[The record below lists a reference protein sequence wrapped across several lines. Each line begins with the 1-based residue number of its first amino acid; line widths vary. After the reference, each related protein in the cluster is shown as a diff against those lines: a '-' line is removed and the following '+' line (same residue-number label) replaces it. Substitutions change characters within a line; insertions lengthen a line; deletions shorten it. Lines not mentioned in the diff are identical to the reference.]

1 MVSIEGG
8 SCCIFIVFWII
19 FGIGG
24 PLNNRWLNDS
34 EKKYLEDRIRIRMKA
49 ILLVMKI
56 ISIIYFRAENEQ
68 LLSQEFSFLI
78 QYTPLFCVISH
89 LPSLLQL

>member
-8 SCCIFIVFWII
+8 SCCIFIVFWIM

-24 PLNNRWLNDS
+24 PSKNRWLNDN

-49 ILLVMKI
+49 ILFIMKI
-56 ISIIYFRAENEQ
+56 IPNIYFRAENEQ
-68 LLSQEFSFLI
+68 FLSQEFSFLI
-78 QYTPLFCVISH
+78 QFTPLFCVISH
-89 LPSLLQL
+89 SPSLLQL